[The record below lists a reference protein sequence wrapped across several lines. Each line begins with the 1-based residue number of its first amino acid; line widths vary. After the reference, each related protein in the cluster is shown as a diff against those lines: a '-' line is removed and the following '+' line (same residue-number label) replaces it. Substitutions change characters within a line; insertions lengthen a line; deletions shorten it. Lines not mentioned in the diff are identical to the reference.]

1 MKLALLQQ
9 ILSRSATLIG
19 SSAIVLMIERMWH
32 GPSPDQTAVSLT
44 PGEPAAYDSRRPI
57 PRMIARSQPMQD
69 VVDIQVKP
77 LAPHC
82 GAEIVGVDL
91 SRDLSPRQVEAIKQA
106 WLDHL
111 VIVIRNQ
118 TINQEQQ
125 LRFAA
130 HFGELGQ
137 RKKAPSALA
146 SRTEGTLQTDNR
158 ILLVSNIKEDGQP
171 VGAFGDG
178 EMWFHIDS
186 GYAQK
191 PYNYTFL
198 YALELPKTGGNTL
211 FSNMYQAYDALP
223 SKLKIRLAGKK
234 ALHIHEYERS
244 KRVELKK
251 DLSGSPHFFH
261 PVFATHPETLR
272 KSLFVDRLMT
282 RRIEGLQPAESEEI
296 LEHLYEIGE
305 RPEFI
310 YEHEWRLGDVVA
322 WDNRCSI
329 HARTWFDPAERRL
342 LRRCAIEGAPIYE

>member
-1 MKLALLQQ
+1 
-9 ILSRSATLIG
+9 
-19 SSAIVLMIERMWH
+19 
-32 GPSPDQTAVSLT
+32 
-44 PGEPAAYDSRRPI
+44 
-57 PRMIARSQPMQD
+57 MIARFFPMQD

-77 LAPHC
+77 LAPGC
-82 GAEIVGVDL
+82 GAEIVGADL
-91 SRDLSPRQVEAIKQA
+91 NRDLSPRQVAVIKQA

-118 TINQEQQ
+118 TITQEQQ

-137 RKKAPSALA
+137 RKKPPAALA
-146 SRTEGTLQTDNR
+146 SRTEGTLQTDSR
-158 ILLVSNIKEDGQP
+158 ILLVSNIKEEGQP

-186 GYAQK
+186 GYAEK

-198 YALELPKTGGNTL
+198 YALELPRTGGNTL
-211 FSNMYQAYDALP
+211 FSNMYNAYDALSP
-223 SKLKIRLAGKK
+223 ELKAKLTGRK

-244 KRVELKK
+244 KRVQLKK
-251 DLSGSPHFFH
+251 DLSGSPHVYH
-261 PVFATHPETLR
+261 PVFATHPETKR

-282 RRIEGLQPAESEEI
+282 RRIEGLPEAESEAI
-296 LEHLYEIGE
+296 LETLYEIGE

-322 WDNRCSI
+322 WDNRCTI

-342 LRRCAIEGAPIYE
+342 LRRCAIEGAAIYE